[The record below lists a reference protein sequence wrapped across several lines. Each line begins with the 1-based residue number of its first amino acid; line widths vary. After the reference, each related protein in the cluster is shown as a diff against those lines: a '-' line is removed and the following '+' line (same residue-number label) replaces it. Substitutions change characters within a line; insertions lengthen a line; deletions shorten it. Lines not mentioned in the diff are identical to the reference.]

1 MTTGEK
7 EARIL
12 SLSFSVI
19 FFFFSEREM
28 GRITGIALKLDLTLT
43 TPISICHGCQCIII
57 DDFSIRKQ
65 RLKDL

>member
-19 FFFFSEREM
+19 FFFSEREM
-28 GRITGIALKLDLTLT
+28 GRITGIALKSDLTLT
-43 TPISICHGCQCIII
+43 TPTSICYGCQYIII
-57 DDFSIRKQ
+57 DDFPIRKQ